1 MSVDQ
6 PKPTR
11 KMTDMGPRRMDGFV
25 RAPRPPG
32 AQPEQRTANPA
43 SSTSQRPRP
52 LTPQSPPRQP
62 APQQSPPRSVLPSRP
77 MQPAVNQTVRAAQP
91 VSELSN
97 PSGKA
102 GASKGNSWN
111 VILQFA
117 IGLLVIGAVATAIV
131 LLYTKYYA
139 Q

>member
-1 MSVDQ
+1 
-6 PKPTR
+6 
-11 KMTDMGPRRMDGFV
+11 
-25 RAPRPPG
+25 
-32 AQPEQRTANPA
+32 
-43 SSTSQRPRP
+43 
-52 LTPQSPPRQP
+52 
-62 APQQSPPRSVLPSRP
+62 

-91 VSELSN
+91 VSQLSN
-97 PSGKA
+97 PSGKSS
-102 GASKGNSWN
+102 ASKGNSWN